1 MSWGAL
7 PLKGWWGRIL
17 WVDLGSGDVRVWEY
31 PREWALDYIGGRGF
45 AARILWEF
53 MPSGADPLGP
63 DNLLVFAGGPLSGSA
78 VNAGKIVVA
87 AKSPLTG
94 GYGDGNV
101 GSLFA
106 TNLRK
111 AGFDALIVR
120 GVARKPSYIYIEN
133 GRGYVLPA
141 EALWGTTAGVCERR
155 LKDVYGKG
163 AGVICIGPAGE
174 NLVRY
179 SVVISQEGRAGGRP
193 GMGAVMGSKKLK
205 AVVAIGDMEP
215 PLAEPREVKRLFTE
229 SAKDIKGKE
238 GYPFWVRQGTMMTV
252 EWSQNAS
259 VLPSYNFREGV
270 FEYWR
275 MIDGYSMEAA
285 KVAQRSC
292 PICVMPCG
300 NVVRDYEGMLAEL
313 DYENV
318 AMFGSNIGLGHLG
331 YVSKLNRLADEL
343 GFDTISL
350 GAVLGFAMEAT
361 ERKLLKDGIEWGDHR
376 RAEELV
382 VDTAYRR
389 GLGVLLAEGVKR
401 MSEKLGG
408 GSHEWAMHVKGLEIS
423 AYDCHAA
430 PAMALAYGTSPIGA
444 HHKDAWII
452 AWEVR
457 TGRFDY
463 SEAKV
468 DKLIEMQR
476 IRGGIFE
483 TMVGCRFPWV
493 ELGFNLDWYLKVFK
507 AATGYPMTFD
517 EYYEVAD
524 RIYTLIRALWIRE
537 LGGWSVE
544 MDIPPARWFKEPLTK
559 GPIAGSK
566 LDYEK
571 YLWMLRKYY
580 ERRGWDERGVPREST
595 LRRLKLEY
603 TIRELSKHVNLQS

>member
-1 MSWGAL
+1 
-7 PLKGWWGRIL
+7 LKGWWGRIL
-17 WVDLGSGDVRVWEY
+17 WVDLSSGDVRVWEY

-53 MPSGADPLGP
+53 MPPGADPLGP

-94 GYGDGNV
+94 GYGDGNI

-111 AGFDALIVR
+111 AGFDGVVIR
-120 GVARKPSYIYIEN
+120 GVARRPSYIYIEN

-155 LKDVYGKG
+155 IKDVYGKSS
-163 AGVICIGPAGE
+163 GVICIGPAGE
-174 NLVRY
+174 NLVKY
-179 SVVISQEGRAGGRP
+179 SVVLSQEGRAGGRP
-193 GMGAVMGSKKLK
+193 GMGAVMGSKRLK
-205 AVVAIGDMEP
+205 AIVAIGDMEP

-238 GYPFWVRQGTMMTV
+238 GYPFWVRQGTMMTI

-300 NVVRDYEGMLAEL
+300 NVVRDYEGALAEL

-318 AMFGSNIGLGHLG
+318 AMLGSNLGIGHLG

-343 GFDTISL
+343 GLDTISL

-361 ERKLLKDGIEWGDHR
+361 ERKLLRDGIEWGDHR

-389 GLGVLLAEGVKR
+389 GLGALLAEGVKR

-493 ELGFNLDWYLKVFK
+493 ELGFNLEWYLKVFK
-507 AATGYPMTFD
+507 AATGYPITFD

-544 MDIPPARWFKEPLTK
+544 MDTPPARWFKEPLTK

-580 ERRGWDERGVPREST
+580 EKRGWDKRGVPREST

-603 TIRELSKHVNLQS
+603 TIQELSKHVNIQP

>member
-1 MSWGAL
+1 
-7 PLKGWWGRIL
+7 
-17 WVDLGSGDVRVWEY
+17 
-31 PREWALDYIGGRGF
+31 
-45 AARILWEF
+45 
-53 MPSGADPLGP
+53 
-63 DNLLVFAGGPLSGSA
+63 
-78 VNAGKIVVA
+78 
-87 AKSPLTG
+87 
-94 GYGDGNV
+94 
-101 GSLFA
+101 
-106 TNLRK
+106 
-111 AGFDALIVR
+111 
-120 GVARKPSYIYIEN
+120 
-133 GRGYVLPA
+133 
-141 EALWGTTAGVCERR
+141 
-155 LKDVYGKG
+155 
-163 AGVICIGPAGE
+163 
-174 NLVRY
+174 
-179 SVVISQEGRAGGRP
+179 
-193 GMGAVMGSKKLK
+193 
-205 AVVAIGDMEP
+205 
-215 PLAEPREVKRLFTE
+215 
-229 SAKDIKGKE
+229 
-238 GYPFWVRQGTMMTV
+238 
-252 EWSQNAS
+252 
-259 VLPSYNFREGV
+259 
-270 FEYWR
+270 
-275 MIDGYSMEAA
+275 
-285 KVAQRSC
+285 
-292 PICVMPCG
+292 
-300 NVVRDYEGMLAEL
+300 
-313 DYENV
+313 
-318 AMFGSNIGLGHLG
+318 
-331 YVSKLNRLADEL
+331 NRLADEL

-361 ERKLLKDGIEWGDHR
+361 ERKLLRDGIEWGDHR

-389 GLGVLLAEGVKR
+389 GLGALLAEGVKR

-493 ELGFNLDWYLKVFK
+493 ELGFNLEWYLKVFK
-507 AATGYPMTFD
+507 AATGYPITFD

-544 MDIPPARWFKEPLTK
+544 MDTPPARWFKEPLAK

-580 ERRGWDERGVPREST
+580 EKRGWDERGVPREST

-603 TIRELSKHVNLQS
+603 TIQQLSKYVNIQP

>member
-1 MSWGAL
+1 
-7 PLKGWWGRIL
+7 
-17 WVDLGSGDVRVWEY
+17 
-31 PREWALDYIGGRGF
+31 
-45 AARILWEF
+45 
-53 MPSGADPLGP
+53 
-63 DNLLVFAGGPLSGSA
+63 
-78 VNAGKIVVA
+78 
-87 AKSPLTG
+87 
-94 GYGDGNV
+94 
-101 GSLFA
+101 
-106 TNLRK
+106 
-111 AGFDALIVR
+111 
-120 GVARKPSYIYIEN
+120 
-133 GRGYVLPA
+133 
-141 EALWGTTAGVCERR
+141 
-155 LKDVYGKG
+155 
-163 AGVICIGPAGE
+163 
-174 NLVRY
+174 
-179 SVVISQEGRAGGRP
+179 
-193 GMGAVMGSKKLK
+193 
-205 AVVAIGDMEP
+205 
-215 PLAEPREVKRLFTE
+215 
-229 SAKDIKGKE
+229 
-238 GYPFWVRQGTMMTV
+238 
-252 EWSQNAS
+252 
-259 VLPSYNFREGV
+259 
-270 FEYWR
+270 
-275 MIDGYSMEAA
+275 
-285 KVAQRSC
+285 
-292 PICVMPCG
+292 
-300 NVVRDYEGMLAEL
+300 MLAEL

-493 ELGFNLDWYLKVFK
+493 ELGFNLEWYLKVFK